1 MNTIIHEIIEK
12 ITRDFNNNIEDL
24 MLNSRD
30 ISRFII
36 NTKKSLDEIGAMI
49 VKEAL
54 EMLDEIVFIDMSNIL
69 WYNIYRKVT
78 INYIF

>member
-1 MNTIIHEIIEK
+1 
-12 ITRDFNNNIEDL
+12 

>member
-30 ISRFII
+30 ISR
-36 NTKKSLDEIGAMI
+36 
-49 VKEAL
+49 
-54 EMLDEIVFIDMSNIL
+54 
-69 WYNIYRKVT
+69 
-78 INYIF
+78 